1 MNASSGRQMI
11 IGSMVTPMGAHQAS
25 WKKYVGGPDPLN
37 SFAHFARQAQV
48 AEAAKLD
55 FVFHADWPSFR
66 PGPIE
71 VLARH
76 WIYNNWFEP
85 MTIASALG
93 AVTTHIGVAATGST
107 TFSEPYNLAR
117 QFASLDHISQGRAG
131 WNIVTTRAPGAAF
144 NYGHLTE
151 VPHAER
157 YRYAREFVEVVLRLW
172 DSYEDDAF
180 VRDLASGYYFDPD
193 KLHALNHE
201 GSRFNVRGPMN
212 MARPPQGYPVLFQA
226 GASDDGMDLS
236 ARYAEVTFSVPG
248 TLDAARTYSK
258 NVRSLL
264 PKYGRAESDLKVC
277 IGFHTVVR
285 ESAAEAEDAFQAM
298 QELLDAEVIRNVV
311 SVDIEADISDLGL
324 DDLVTVDRLP
334 GEVISS
340 KSTDKLI
347 RAWLEKEP
355 MTVRQIFL
363 KFASKTRGSAAIHGT
378 PKQVADMMEEWFTG
392 GGCDGFILFNP
403 LPNGLEEFIQMV
415 LPEVRRRGF
424 FRTEYSGKTLRDHLG
439 LERPQRGRFAASY
452 DVEDPARLEVQSA

>member
-1 MNASSGRQMI
+1 MKSSSERQMI
-11 IGSMVTPMGAHQAS
+11 IGSMVAPMGSHQAS
-25 WKKYVGGPDPLN
+25 WKRFVTGPDPMN
-37 SFAHFARQAQV
+37 SFAHFAREAQI

-66 PGPIE
+66 PGP
-71 VLARH
+71 VDALARN

-85 MTIASALG
+85 MTISSALA

-107 TFSEPYNLAR
+107 TFFEPYNLAR

-144 NYGHLTE
+144 NFGHVAE

-157 YRYAREFVEVVLRLW
+157 YRFAREFVEVVLGLW

-180 VRDLASGYYFDPD
+180 VRDLASGYYFDPN

-201 GSRFNVRGPMN
+201 GPRLRVRGPMN

-236 ARYAEVTFSVPG
+236 ARFAEVTFSVPG

-258 NVRSLL
+258 NVRALL
-264 PKYGRAESDLKVC
+264 PRYGRAETDLKVC

-298 QELLDAEVIRNVV
+298 QELLDSEVIRNVV
-311 SVDIEADISDLGL
+311 SVDIEADLSDLGL

-334 GEVISS
+334 KEVVSS

-347 RAWLEKEP
+347 RGWLEQEP
-355 MTVRQIFL
+355 MTVRQIFQ

-378 PKQVADMMEEWFTG
+378 PIQVADMMEEWFTG

-403 LPNGLEEFIQMV
+403 LPNGLEEFCRMV
-415 LPEVRRRGF
+415 VPELQRRGF
-424 FRTEYSGKTLRDHLG
+424 FRTAYSGTTLREHLG
-439 LERPQRGRFAASY
+439 LERPERGRFAASY
-452 DVEDPARLEVQSA
+452 DSREVALEGLGG